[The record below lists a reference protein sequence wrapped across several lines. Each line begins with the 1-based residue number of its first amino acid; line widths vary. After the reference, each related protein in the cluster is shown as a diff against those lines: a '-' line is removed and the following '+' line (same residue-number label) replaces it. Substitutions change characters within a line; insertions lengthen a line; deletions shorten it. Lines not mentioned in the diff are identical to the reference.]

1 MGKNVLEKYIFY
13 VTILTVQAVILVC
26 AEIMK
31 VEEKK
36 YEYNF

>member
-1 MGKNVLEKYIFY
+1 MVEKYIFY
-13 VTILTVQAVILVC
+13 VTILTVQAVIVVC

>member
-1 MGKNVLEKYIFY
+1 MVEKYIFY
-13 VTILTVQAVILVC
+13 VTILTVQAVIVVC
-26 AEIMK
+26 AEIRK